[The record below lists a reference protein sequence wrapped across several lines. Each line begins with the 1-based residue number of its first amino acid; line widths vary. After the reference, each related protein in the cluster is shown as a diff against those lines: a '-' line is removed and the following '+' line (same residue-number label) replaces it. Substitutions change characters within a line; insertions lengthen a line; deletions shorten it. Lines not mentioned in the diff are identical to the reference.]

1 MLVDKFLWAFGGQM
15 KVVYPFG
22 DLVTGA
28 RSAPK
33 KIFGHFGRCGQ
44 GHVKNGSPPPRPR
57 PLLFGD
63 LGRFWQRYSRAVGGR
78 EREGG

>member
-1 MLVDKFLWAFGGQM
+1 M

-22 DLVTGA
+22 DLVAGA

-33 KIFGHFGRCGQ
+33 KIFGHFGEVARVMSKMA
-44 GHVKNGSPPPRPR
+44 HPPRPR